1 MRMCKMVYSMMR
13 QNDNMMIRERVSC
26 KVCSFSSPLSVN
38 SSFLFFKNIVKFKKI
53 SNFLKINKFPPLETC
68 YLQTL
73 ENTKANTLAG

>member
-1 MRMCKMVYSMMR
+1 MCKMAYSMMR

-26 KVCSFSSPLSVN
+26 KMCSFYSPL
-38 SSFLFFKNIVKFKKI
+38 SFLFFKNIVKFKKI